1 MEYNSEQNNLT
12 PSEKG
17 SSAENMNTAGTFSPS
32 DNTSPAENPVQTD
45 NSAQPVNPETENSAL
60 NMPSIGGE
68 NPEKKKKAPL
78 PAIILIAAAAL
89 IAVIFLIFRLVS
101 GSDPSKEFIAIQRK
115 FFEQSIV
122 KGIKDGI
129 PDSRSFSAD
138 IKISGEVKGE
148 SLYVEYISKLLE
160 GSSVTLK
167 TDANTKE
174 YLANAILNL
183 KEKEALKAI
192 FYTDENK
199 ISFSIPGANENKYTI
214 DSDKLS
220 ESRGINTEE
229 GRNLRKAYE
238 KLYDVDL
245 NKVTDSIFS
254 IYAAGVNDK
263 NLVVER
269 NVKIQFSEIAGEL
282 TGSVYTWNPQK
293 EDCKNML
300 LKMADVMKTDDEI
313 VPIISDIV
321 DVYSKLGVY
330 DGSSV
335 SDSIDEYVR
344 YINENI
350 DELAEK
356 MEKSN
361 ITVILGIDKSKKLVK
376 YSIEFNNDGVENLFA
391 FETKKDGS
399 NTSSAVYIEEDGMR
413 KLKLSNE
420 MSMDNKMAA
429 GTFNIQAASRY
440 GAVNIPVKYSVDY
453 NRKSELG
460 IPYGNYVADFSQLGV
475 SVKLALDVQEAGNG
489 STDHLIRISG
499 LSSIFSSYNAIE
511 SAGIFINSSTPSTAE
526 KPSGTEIDVSS
537 YSDEELSELF
547 RGLIKDAAK
556 NSPELSEIL
565 SGLF

>member
-17 SSAENMNTAGTFSPS
+17 NSAENINTAGTLGPS

-78 PAIILIAAAAL
+78 PAIILIAAAAIIAL
-89 IAVIFLIFRLVS
+89 ICLIFRLVS

-220 ESRGINTEE
+220 ESRGINAGE

-282 TGSVYTWNPQK
+282 TGLVYTWNPQK

-356 MEKSN
+356 MEKAN

>member
-17 SSAENMNTAGTFSPS
+17 SSAENMNTVGTFSPS

-89 IAVIFLIFRLVS
+89 IALIFLIFRLVS

-220 ESRGINTEE
+220 ESRGINAEE

-254 IYAAGVNDK
+254 IYAVGVNDK

-356 MEKSN
+356 MEKAN

-376 YSIEFNNDGVENLFA
+376 YSIEFNNDGVANLFA

>member
-17 SSAENMNTAGTFSPS
+17 NSAENMNTAGTFSPS

-45 NSAQPVNPETENSAL
+45 NSAQPVNPETENSVL

-89 IAVIFLIFRLVS
+89 IALICLIFRLVS

-122 KGIKDGI
+122 KVIKDGI

-199 ISFSIPGANENKYTI
+199 ISFSIPGANKNKYTI

-220 ESRGINTEE
+220 ESRGINAEE

-282 TGSVYTWNPQK
+282 TGSVYTWNPKK

-300 LKMADVMKTDDEI
+300 LKMADVMKTDDEV

-356 MEKSN
+356 MEKAN

-376 YSIEFNNDGVENLFA
+376 YSIEFNNDGVANLFA

-565 SGLF
+565 SGLL

>member
-17 SSAENMNTAGTFSPS
+17 NSAENMNTAGTFSPS

-220 ESRGINTEE
+220 ESRGINAEE

-254 IYAAGVNDK
+254 IYAVGVNDK

-356 MEKSN
+356 MEKAN

-376 YSIEFNNDGVENLFA
+376 YSIEFNNDGVANLFA

>member
-17 SSAENMNTAGTFSPS
+17 NSAENMNTAGTFSPS

-68 NPEKKKKAPL
+68 NPEKKKKVPL

-192 FYTDENK
+192 FYTDENN

-282 TGSVYTWNPQK
+282 TGSVYTWNPKK

-356 MEKSN
+356 MEKAN

>member
-17 SSAENMNTAGTFSPS
+17 NSAENMNTAGTLGPS

-45 NSAQPVNPETENSAL
+45 NSAQPVNPETENSVL

-122 KGIKDGI
+122 KVIKDGI

-220 ESRGINTEE
+220 ENRGINAGE

-238 KLYDVDL
+238 KLYDIDL

-282 TGSVYTWNPQK
+282 TGSVYTWNPKK

-300 LKMADVMKTDDEI
+300 LKMADVMKTDDEV

-356 MEKSN
+356 MEKAN

-376 YSIEFNNDGVENLFA
+376 YSIEFNNDGVANLFA

>member
-17 SSAENMNTAGTFSPS
+17 NSAENMNTVGTFSPS

-68 NPEKKKKAPL
+68 NPEKKKKASL

-220 ESRGINTEE
+220 ESRGINAEE

-356 MEKSN
+356 MEKAN

-556 NSPELSEIL
+556 KSPELSEIL